1 MVLQSVSRDDSV
13 GFCKTKNVNK
23 QKPLLNRKLIKRT
36 ILAMIF
42 ENVKKIGQ
50 CIFKIKLVQLVKSF
64 GHFYLFR
71 AEIQLNIFKHYLRK
85 RCVWSGKASDAL

>member
-42 ENVKKIGQ
+42 ENVKKVGQ
-50 CIFKIKLVQLVKSF
+50 YLDFQNQASTISEIF
-64 GHFYLFR
+64 
-71 AEIQLNIFKHYLRK
+71 
-85 RCVWSGKASDAL
+85 WSLLPFQS